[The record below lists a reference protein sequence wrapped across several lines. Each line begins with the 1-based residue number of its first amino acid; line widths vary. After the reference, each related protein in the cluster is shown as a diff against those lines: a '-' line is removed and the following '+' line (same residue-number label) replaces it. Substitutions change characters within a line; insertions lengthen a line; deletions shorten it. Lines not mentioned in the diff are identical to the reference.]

1 MTRPF
6 DRPVRLATIATA
18 IPPFRANQQEA
29 QDFFVHHFG
38 HCLSPRSLGILKK
51 FLTHPSIKTRSF
63 AIDGP
68 GCLADESQ
76 DDKIARFTQWA
87 VDLSAQASRDALD
100 RTGLSPQEVSALV
113 VNTCT
118 GYLCPG
124 LSSYLMER
132 LELPRHIRTYDLVGS
147 GCSGAIPNL
156 QVGTEYLKAV
166 GGGVALCIAVE
177 ICSAT
182 FQMADDLG
190 LLLSNTLFSDG
201 AAAAILWT
209 RDEGLEVMGSSSWHQ
224 PEDREAIR
232 YVHRNGQLYNQLS
245 RSLPR
250 IVNRAVA
257 KAVAAVLAAQGLK
270 LSDIAHWALHSGG
283 ERVIAAVAQ
292 ALGLPE
298 EKLIPTRETLARFGN
313 LSSPSVLFTLD
324 SILDNG
330 VKPGDWCLMASFGAG
345 LSVHALLFRAS

>member
-1 MTRPF
+1 M
-6 DRPVRLATIATA
+6 
-18 IPPFRANQQEA
+18 
-29 QDFFVHHFG
+29 
-38 HCLSPRSLGILKK
+38 GILKK

-68 GCLADESQ
+68 GCLADESK
-76 DDKIARFTQWA
+76 DDKIARFTRWA

-124 LSSYLMER
+124 LSSYIMER

-156 QVGTEYLKAV
+156 QAGTEYLKAA
-166 GGGVALCIAVE
+166 GGGVALCVAVE

-313 LSSPSVLFTLD
+313 LSSPSVLFTLG

>member
-1 MTRPF
+1 MPF
-6 DRPVRLATIATA
+6 DRPVRLAGVASAT
-18 IPPFRANQQEA
+18 PPVELSQPEA
-29 QDFFVHHFG
+29 EEFFVHNYG
-38 HCLSPRSLGILKK
+38 HRLKPRSLEVLRK
-51 FLTHPSIKTRSF
+51 FLAHPSIRHRSF
-63 AIDGP
+63 AFENPD
-68 GCLADESQ
+68 CLLHENPDT
-76 DDKIARFTQWA
+76 KIARFTRWA

-100 RTGLSPQEVSALV
+100 RMGLSPQEVSALV

-147 GCSGAIPNL
+147 GCCGAIPNL
-156 QVGTEYLKAV
+156 QAGTAYLKTA

-190 LLLSNTLFSDG
+190 LLLSNALFSDG

-209 RDEGLEVMGSSSWHQ
+209 GDEGLEVVGSSSWHQ

-245 RSLPR
+245 RSLPD
-250 IVNRAVA
+250 IVSRAVA
-257 KAVAAVLAAQGLK
+257 RAVERVLAPQGLN
-270 LSDIAHWALHSGG
+270 LTDIAHWALHSGG

-313 LSSPSVLFTLD
+313 LSSPSVLFTLA

-330 VKPGDWCLMASFGAG
+330 VKPGAWCLMASFGAG
-345 LSVHALLFRAS
+345 LSAHALLFRAP